1 MLAFGLRA
9 GRDGACAMIARLRLI
24 SSGVNLA
31 EVGSLICH
39 SARLTSARHLSLAR
53 SGLCDPLGDDVI
65 RCSVGLEDAEDLIE
79 DILQALDF
87 G

>member
-1 MLAFGLRA
+1 
-9 GRDGACAMIARLRLI
+9 MISRLRLI
-24 SSGVNLA
+24 QSGVNLA

-39 SARLTSARHLSLAR
+39 SARLTSTRHLSL
-53 SGLCDPLGDDVI
+53 SGGGLCDALGDDVI

-79 DILQALDF
+79 DILEALDF

>member
-1 MLAFGLRA
+1 
-9 GRDGACAMIARLRLI
+9 MISRLRLI
-24 SSGVNLA
+24 SAGINLA

-39 SARLTSARHLSLAR
+39 SARLTSARHLSLAG
-53 SGLCDPLGDDVI
+53 SGLCDTLGDDVI

>member
-1 MLAFGLRA
+1 MVAFGLRA
-9 GRDGACAMIARLRLI
+9 GRNGATAMISRLRLI
-24 SSGVNLA
+24 QSGVNLA

-39 SARLTSARHLSLAR
+39 PAGLTSARHLSFSG
-53 SGLCDPLGDDVI
+53 SGLCDALGDDVI

-79 DILQALDF
+79 DILEALDF